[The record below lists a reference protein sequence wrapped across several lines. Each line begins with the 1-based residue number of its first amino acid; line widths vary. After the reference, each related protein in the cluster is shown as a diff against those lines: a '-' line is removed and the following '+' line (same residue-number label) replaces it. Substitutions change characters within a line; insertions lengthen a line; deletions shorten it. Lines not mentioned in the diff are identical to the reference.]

1 MNSNNASKMDEEN
14 SSVLKRFKNNNIIK
28 INDNIG
34 IITNVDKKNVLIYY
48 KVIKNSDIN
57 DLSEEFT
64 SDSSQVDNINIIAET
79 IEDYKVY
86 LNNNELINDN
96 SAMLTKDWI
105 LFLNNSKWFPIDFKQ
120 QFTTKNRLSDVYEY
134 VFNNVDI
141 YTDLDIDN
149 INVLNN
155 TFTTKYT
162 DQTIIINN
170 TNINKDNLP
179 NNMLSNMR
187 KNIKLNLLNTIP
199 INNFKNL
206 KLINLF

>member
-1 MNSNNASKMDEEN
+1 
-14 SSVLKRFKNNNIIK
+14 
-28 INDNIG
+28 
-34 IITNVDKKNVLIYY
+34 
-48 KVIKNSDIN
+48 
-57 DLSEEFT
+57 
-64 SDSSQVDNINIIAET
+64 
-79 IEDYKVY
+79 
-86 LNNNELINDN
+86 
-96 SAMLTKDWI
+96 MLTKDWI

-149 INVLNN
+149 INILNN

-170 TNINKDNLP
+170 KNINKDNLP

-187 KNIKLNLLNTIP
+187 KIIKLNLLNTIP
-199 INNFKNL
+199 INNFKNV
-206 KLINLF
+206 KLISLVQKIIIIMKYLTIIIIYM